1 MAGRG
6 LRVWSSLCGL
16 VFVVLTVVGAL
27 LIFDGPT
34 DSSPAKMAAWYG
46 SGSNRAHINIGWV
59 ITGLGLFSLIWFVVA
74 LRERVRASEQ
84 ESAEE
89 GTFLSTTVLAGGTV
103 FIAVAMAA
111 MGLTDGVKTMSDDTF
126 HHQVFSGVIHAA
138 NDATYMMVTTA
149 GAALATLIFAV
160 SAAARR
166 FEILP
171 RWQVWF
177 GYVAGVAAIV
187 SIFFFTM
194 IVWLIWI
201 AVASITL
208 FLQSRSATA
217 PTPRRAPLP
226 TS

>member
-6 LRVWSSLCGL
+6 LRAWSSLSGL
-16 VFVVLTVVGAL
+16 VFVVLTIVGSI

-59 ITGLGLFSLIWFVVA
+59 LTGLGLFSLIWFVVA
-74 LRERVRASEQ
+74 LREHVRAREQ
-84 ESAEE
+84 ASPE
-89 GTFLSTTVLAGGTV
+89 GTFLSTVVLAGGTV
-103 FIAVAMAA
+103 FIAVAMAGI
-111 MGLTDGVKTMSDDTF
+111 GLTDGIKTMSDDTF
-126 HHQVFSGVIHAA
+126 HHQVYAGVIHAA
-138 NDATYMMVTTA
+138 NDATYMMVTTG
-149 GAALATLIFAV
+149 GAALAALIFAV
-160 SAAARR
+160 SAAAKR

-194 IVWLIWI
+194 IVWLLWI
-201 AVASITL
+201 AVASVTL
-208 FLQSRSATA
+208 FLQSRSPAA
-217 PTPRRAPLP
+217 ARREPA
-226 TS
+226 SAAAS